1 MKRIVIILYLLTFC
15 LIGYSQSAL
24 ITGRVIDENHLP
36 ISDATIMVYSQD
48 STLVSSGFSDS
59 LGEFRIQADS
69 IRSSRIRISCLGFN
83 TIWKSLPIG
92 GDIELTMDS
101 QLLSEIVV
109 KEKRN
114 FTKQTTT
121 GFTYD
126 LSNIDFMKG
135 QNLLQAIRVVPF
147 IDIDS
152 EGKISVNGGK
162 HCAIYLN
169 GKPFDIAMTNPL
181 QTLQSL
187 QAKDVKRVEIVTEP
201 DFRFSNNI
209 PAINIITSPNSL
221 DGIYLNGAMKYQTVP
236 NTKVGA
242 SLLAKKQH
250 VDFSFSYNY
259 DYQSQH
265 NQPIYQSVVTNDN
278 TTTLQGNGDGNW
290 HTHILRALT
299 SWHMD
304 SLNVMY
310 ADIHAKINNDDYI
323 TKWIE
328 QNKSTIGTEN
338 NNLKRNQSSATK
350 GTLEANIIY
359 KNYFR
364 HNSKQEHF
372 MVGYRYAYNPD
383 KRTCTI
389 TDPSNSSNSL
399 TQKTNGGVNEHTI
412 NLLTTVPI
420 SHQHQLSLGTRTIY
434 RKADINSTDNS
445 GLSYSQSITYP
456 YLSYIGSMKWFNTAI
471 NLSCEYEYLSMNNL
485 HEGNTNS
492 KSKNFYFLPSLN
504 IYRTFNNWRV
514 NIVCSRNLQRPS
526 IIMLN
531 PFYISNN
538 SYFHQVG
545 NPDLKAE
552 IKDVMTI
559 GTSFFKKRI
568 GMSLGLSYSLTD
580 NAILYYQKE
589 SSDLGT
595 IISSYDNIGK
605 LNTLTGNM
613 FINWQPISPLVL
625 KLNVNG
631 GLYNLRSKKLGLSQK
646 DYILNV
652 FGWIDYYLPNNWSIG
667 ANVMHY
673 KQAPEPF
680 GTVNS
685 ITNYLIHIGK
695 TWMKGALSTTIDIA
709 SPFSKYS
716 KLKTTVD
723 NTTFSTKKVN
733 YMSTRYVGL
742 NISYTFQYGEK
753 SKLKRDSSLTNSD
766 QSSGVQ

>member
-1 MKRIVIILYLLTFC
+1 
-15 LIGYSQSAL
+15 
-24 ITGRVIDENHLP
+24 
-36 ISDATIMVYSQD
+36 
-48 STLVSSGFSDS
+48 
-59 LGEFRIQADS
+59 
-69 IRSSRIRISCLGFN
+69 
-83 TIWKSLPIG
+83 
-92 GDIELTMDS
+92 
-101 QLLSEIVV
+101 
-109 KEKRN
+109 
-114 FTKQTTT
+114 
-121 GFTYD
+121 
-126 LSNIDFMKG
+126 
-135 QNLLQAIRVVPF
+135 
-147 IDIDS
+147 
-152 EGKISVNGGK
+152 
-162 HCAIYLN
+162 
-169 GKPFDIAMTNPL
+169 
-181 QTLQSL
+181 
-187 QAKDVKRVEIVTEP
+187 
-201 DFRFSNNI
+201 
-209 PAINIITSPNSL
+209 
-221 DGIYLNGAMKYQTVP
+221 
-236 NTKVGA
+236 
-242 SLLAKKQH
+242 
-250 VDFSFSYNY
+250 
-259 DYQSQH
+259 
-265 NQPIYQSVVTNDN
+265 
-278 TTTLQGNGDGNW
+278 
-290 HTHILRALT
+290 
-299 SWHMD
+299 
-304 SLNVMY
+304 
-310 ADIHAKINNDDYI
+310 
-323 TKWIE
+323 
-328 QNKSTIGTEN
+328 
-338 NNLKRNQSSATK
+338 
-350 GTLEANIIY
+350 
-359 KNYFR
+359 
-364 HNSKQEHF
+364 
-372 MVGYRYAYNPD
+372 
-383 KRTCTI
+383 
-389 TDPSNSSNSL
+389 
-399 TQKTNGGVNEHTI
+399 
-412 NLLTTVPI
+412 
-420 SHQHQLSLGTRTIY
+420 
-434 RKADINSTDNS
+434 
-445 GLSYSQSITYP
+445 
-456 YLSYIGSMKWFNTAI
+456 MKWFNTAI